1 MKEEVRNSSDVN
13 KFLTFML
20 GEEEYGVE
28 VLKVQEIRNY
38 ETATRIPNTHDYVK
52 GVVNLRG
59 TVVPTIDLRMR
70 FGLRAEY
77 EDTTVTV
84 LVKVKNGTKERT
96 VGMVVDAVSAV
107 TDIAD
112 SDKKSAPDVGASIDT
127 EFIEHV
133 ATIDGRL
140 VILLDVDHLVNTA
153 IMEELQASNTN
164 ELAVEV

>member
-1 MKEEVRNSSDVN
+1 MEEEVTRSSDVN

-38 ETATRIPNTHDYVK
+38 EIATRIPHTHDYVK

-96 VGMVVDAVSAV
+96 VGMVVDGVSAV

-112 SDKKSAPDVGASIDT
+112 SDKKPAPDVGGSIDT

-153 IMEELQASNTN
+153 IMEELQTSNTN